1 MIFLYLSFHT
11 IGHYVGRIVDLILD
25 VFEALLP
32 EKAGDLLL
40 SLAEVLFE
48 SNQLDFPLVDDPKE
62 RKLEFFKGLEHALVN
77 SFSKHVEVNASL
89 NKLGIC
95 LLFSWI
101 HLV

>member
-48 SNQLDFPLVDDPKE
+48 SNQLDFPLV
-62 RKLEFFKGLEHALVN
+62 
-77 SFSKHVEVNASL
+77 
-89 NKLGIC
+89 
-95 LLFSWI
+95 
-101 HLV
+101 